1 MAIFVLTGTPGTGK
15 SSIANYFAKK
25 KSIIIDLN
33 KLVNKKHLWYTK
45 EKGSKVVD
53 IASLQR
59 EVIKEIFR
67 IKNKYK
73 HKISK
78 ESNNVNNII
87 IEGHLA
93 CEITLPVDA
102 VIVLRTRPDILVKR
116 LIKRKY
122 PKYKISENVQVE
134 IIDYCTRKAE
144 ENYNCP
150 IYEIDSSGSIRV
162 TINKINTLIKKILN
176 RDKIVNSPINWMR
189 YAFNKEVAKYLFE

>member
-25 KSIIIDLN
+25 KWAIIDLN
-33 KLVNKKHLWYTK
+33 DLVNKKHLWYTK

-53 IASLQR
+53 IASLKR
-59 EVIKEIFR
+59 ETIKEISR

-73 HKISK
+73 ISK
-78 ESNNVNNII
+78 EPNNELNII

-102 VIVLRTRPDILVKR
+102 VIVLRTRPDILIKR

-134 IIDYCTRKAE
+134 IIDYCTKKAE
-144 ENYNCP
+144 ENYKCP
-150 IYEIDSSGSIRV
+150 IYEIDSSGPLRITTNKLNKIVKQFSNKNKKN
-162 TINKINTLIKKILN
+162 INK
-176 RDKIVNSPINWMR
+176 SINWLR
-189 YAFNKEVAKYLFE
+189 YAFKKEIAKYLFE